1 MRSKIRCNGESCKVL
16 KFWMQLNKAQGQS
29 NRIIRDTIQN
39 NSMLYF
45 QVKIFGLLCFPLPL
59 KKRKNEDANSSMSF
73 TGHRSIPVQAHHV
86 VLRLLLLTILLFCTT
101 KSITHNA
108 LTKTQCAP
116 LTSTYTCCGRGAGKT
131 TYHTQIR
138 RLKERPSERSENQS
152 ATLHA
157 CSGYL
162 FHCREQGEVEQW

>member
-1 MRSKIRCNGESCKVL
+1 MGTSAKQQISTKDKATESSGTQFKTTACCTSKSKYSACYV
-16 KFWMQLNKAQGQS
+16 
-29 NRIIRDTIQN
+29 
-39 NSMLYF
+39 
-45 QVKIFGLLCFPLPL
+45 FPLPL

-162 FHCREQGEVEQW
+162 FHCWEQGEVEQW